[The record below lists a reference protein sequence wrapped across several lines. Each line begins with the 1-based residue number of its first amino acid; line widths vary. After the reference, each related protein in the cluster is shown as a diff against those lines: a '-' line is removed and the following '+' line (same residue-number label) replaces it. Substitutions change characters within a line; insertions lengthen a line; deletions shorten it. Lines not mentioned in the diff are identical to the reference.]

1 MGKEISRIAFVFS
14 GGLSRGAIQ
23 SAFVK
28 QVLDKITLDKVCC
41 ISGSSIGSLNAYAA
55 GCGNIDNAIKF
66 YSNLDCDNTS
76 SFMKKVSRGLFD
88 KAYGVI
94 EGEMQVPI
102 YTTATRIIELEC
114 YYYCLNN
121 MPRSDIKKAINV
133 AMSYPIINGPLR
145 FNHRL
150 WIDGGATDNV
160 PILPTT
166 YYDPEMIII
175 FHNYPKF
182 YPPEE
187 LYDLIKPETIVID
200 VDVTLSLP
208 KEFTSFSL
216 SKDAFLKMIEVGTES
231 GKEFAEF
238 IFQDMDIDNIRERC
252 FQYTRDHIDARHEKS
267 GDALMTFVDVLNSL
281 YRLKTNL

>member
-1 MGKEISRIAFVFS
+1 MGKEISRIGFVFS

-28 QVLDKITLDKVCC
+28 QVLNKVSLEKVCC
-41 ISGSSIGSLNAYAA
+41 ISGSSIGGLNAYAV
-55 GCGNIDNAIKF
+55 GCGNVDNLIKF
-66 YSNLDCDNTS
+66 YSNLDCDNTIH
-76 SFMKKVSRGLFD
+76 FMKKVSRGLFD
-88 KAYGVI
+88 KVYGIV
-94 EGEMQVPI
+94 EGELKVPV
-102 YTTATRIIELEC
+102 YNSGTKLFGLEC
-114 YYYCLNN
+114 YYHCLNT
-121 MPRSDIKKAINV
+121 MPRADIKKAINV
-133 AMSYPIINGPLR
+133 AMSYPFINGPLS
-145 FNHRL
+145 FNHHI

-160 PILPTT
+160 PVYPVT
-166 YYDPEMIII
+166 YYEPEMIII
-175 FHNYPKF
+175 FHNYPKY

-187 LYDLIKPETIVID
+187 LYDLIKPGTIVID
-200 VDVTLSLP
+200 VDVTLKLS

-216 SKDAFLKMIEVGTES
+216 SKNAFLEMIEVGTNS